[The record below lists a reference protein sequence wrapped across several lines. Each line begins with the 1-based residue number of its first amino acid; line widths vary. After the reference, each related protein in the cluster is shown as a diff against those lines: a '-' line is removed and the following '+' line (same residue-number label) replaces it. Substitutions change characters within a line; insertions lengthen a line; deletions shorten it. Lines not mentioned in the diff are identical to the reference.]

1 MQGNDRDA
9 ECKPDRGPGAEG
21 SPRFDDGMVNLHELV
36 RALAEVLVNQ
46 IVDAVVDQ
54 LCAGGTNSRN
64 GYRERRL
71 ETCADTITMRIPSC
85 GPAASSPT
93 TLSSATSGLTGRS
106 WPRWR
111 GCTPPA
117 PAPARSPGS
126 RRLSLGR
133 VARAPGRGGDV
144 RRGRG
149 VVACALLLRGQDGV
163 AARGRRGRRR
173 AEVRRGAEAGRGTHH
188 HVVFRQEDLSK
199 KSIGN

>member
-71 ETCADTITMRIPSC
+71 ETCAGTITMRIPSC
-85 GPAASSPT
+85 GPVASSPT

-111 GCTPPA
+111 
-117 PAPARSPGS
+117 
-126 RRLSLGR
+126 
-133 VARAPGRGGDV
+133 
-144 RRGRG
+144 
-149 VVACALLLRGQDGV
+149 
-163 AARGRRGRRR
+163 
-173 AEVRRGAEAGRGTHH
+173 
-188 HVVFRQEDLSK
+188 
-199 KSIGN
+199 

>member
-36 RALAEVLVNQ
+36 RALAEVPVNQ

-54 LCAGGTNSRN
+54 LCAGGTTSRN

-71 ETCADTITMRIPSC
+71 ETCADTITMRSPSC

-111 GCTPPA
+111 
-117 PAPARSPGS
+117 
-126 RRLSLGR
+126 
-133 VARAPGRGGDV
+133 
-144 RRGRG
+144 
-149 VVACALLLRGQDGV
+149 
-163 AARGRRGRRR
+163 
-173 AEVRRGAEAGRGTHH
+173 
-188 HVVFRQEDLSK
+188 
-199 KSIGN
+199 

>member
-106 WPRWR
+106 GPRWR
-111 GCTPPA
+111 
-117 PAPARSPGS
+117 
-126 RRLSLGR
+126 
-133 VARAPGRGGDV
+133 
-144 RRGRG
+144 
-149 VVACALLLRGQDGV
+149 
-163 AARGRRGRRR
+163 
-173 AEVRRGAEAGRGTHH
+173 
-188 HVVFRQEDLSK
+188 
-199 KSIGN
+199 